1 MSHTIKVSKL
11 DVARR
16 QLEQAIFLFFNDG
29 DPIAIHTLVAA
40 AYNIIRD
47 LNIKTNADGK
57 MIKTKLVNEAKESER
72 KRIRDKIS
80 EAENFFKHADRDPE
94 ALLNFNPAMT
104 GLLLYDATQH
114 LKALTGKDSAYFK
127 VYNAWVIVMNIG
139 VAGVPSDLKNRV
151 LADAP
156 AALSMG
162 RQAFFKQVF
171 YALKDTNA

>member
-40 AYNIIRD
+40 AYNIVRD

-72 KRIRDKIS
+72 KRIKDKIS

-94 ALLNFNPAMT
+94 AVLNFNPSMT
-104 GLLLYDATQH
+104 GLLLYDAIQH
-114 LKALTGKDSAYFK
+114 YKSLSSENSAYFK
-127 VYNAWVIVMNIG
+127 VYDAWVILMNIG
-139 VAGVPSDLKNRV
+139 AANVPTDLKNKV
-151 LADAP
+151 VINVP
-156 AALSMG
+156 AALNMG
-162 RQAFFKQVF
+162 RKAFFKKTF
-171 YALKDTNA
+171 SAFKELDD